1 MSALQQEESDCTNIP
16 MLKTLE
22 PAPFA
27 EMANL
32 GTQKQ
37 PKMRTFRNFVTRSKR
52 DFLPLFFLAVS
63 IASFTSDAM
72 NITSFYNQD
81 HIIFGSLTLF
91 FLLVPGYFGIRKLM
105 KNEQFKDPSRTRL
118 TSTLLYIVCIVFF
131 PIFNISFKARKLFV
145 LPTTSLNQLDLQI
158 DQIKALFEDSPQ
170 LALQLF
176 FSSKEEPHLFQ
187 MLAICWCSVT
197 VAIPNVRFFMD
208 NIKKIKVENSKSV
221 TRFYVKYF
229 SFFTVFVL
237 ASFSRVASFAIICL
251 FLSYNAI
258 IVYLLTYLAIKI
270 TLDIVNII
278 CKCKALEKLLNETQ
292 SDIIAN
298 TFNMDVTKGAT
309 VIRSYAL
316 FWMMFNVATLNTIH
330 YMLLNIKSNQHV
342 SLWISPSINLTDWS
356 EFYII
361 KENWQNT
368 ILPCLSIL
376 NMLSCVLTCFFI
388 KPIRQDNLKKEYFGR
403 NNLDESILK
412 TDMNIETKG
421 MILEPED
428 AEKIWN
434 PYTDRYHF
442 DLVCSTKTSE
452 KKLSTMTLLEDP
464 WSFVTNY
471 LNRTLNSR
479 NEEEVKHYL
488 YKSPKSLLL
497 KIMKTFCPDT
507 ADNGDPIAS
516 EIFYRCKQH
525 YQFLVNLEQ
534 EENEIKMAEMGL
546 EPPLKVDKIHYDVLN
561 NGMESVINIPDQ
573 EETPNQSSNVPK
585 DHVISLIETVNSV
598 ALHLK
603 LVSLGLR
610 EIQKNFRMLD
620 AEDDEDSGDFKALF
634 KFVQEQI
641 KQHGKTIVPEAENTI
656 MNVKRFYVDYVD
668 YISENCEEEDFDM
681 KEIISEMKTDLV
693 KYKAEITRLEKNQ
706 SSYVSKLSNVETK
719 VVESLEQFKALTARY
734 EKAVDDL
741 KMESDNTLLTD
752 KILATWN
759 LITMGISV
767 QVMRQET
774 EPKGNEEG
782 RLKEAIRISEMK
794 DLREKIAITT
804 MGIVIPSV
812 KSYINNFSQIGVFF
826 SNNIMAVDHIIC
838 VGESDAIE
846 FFNQMK
852 ARSEEVKAA
861 CRLFSSE
868 MCEVRTNLAV

>member
-1 MSALQQEESDCTNIP
+1 MSALQLEESDCSNIP

-22 PAPFA
+22 LGPFQDI
-27 EMANL
+27 EHL

-37 PKMRTFRNFVTRSKR
+37 PKMRTFRNFLTRSKR

-72 NITSFYNQD
+72 NITSFFYQD

-105 KNEQFKDPSRTRL
+105 KNEEFKDPSRTRL

-131 PIFNISFKARKLFV
+131 PIFNVSFKARKLFV
-145 LPTTSLNQLDLQI
+145 LPTSSLNQLDLQI

-176 FSSKEEPHLFQ
+176 FSSKEEPHLTQ

-229 SFFTVFVL
+229 SFFTIFVL

-258 IVYLLTYLAIKI
+258 TVYLLTYLAIKI

-278 CKCKALEKLLNETQ
+278 CKCKALKKLLNETQ
-292 SDIIAN
+292 GDIIAN

-316 FWMMFNVATLNTIH
+316 FWMMFNVATLNTI
-330 YMLLNIKSNQHV
+330 YYLLLNIKSDQHL
-342 SLWISPSINLTDWS
+342 SLWISPSIYLTNWS

-361 KENWQNT
+361 KQNWQNT
-368 ILPCLSIL
+368 ILPCLCIL

-388 KPIRQDNLKKEYFGR
+388 KPIRQENLKKEYFGR
-403 NNLDESILK
+403 DHFDESILK
-412 TDMNIETKG
+412 TDMNLETKE
-421 MILEPED
+421 MVLEPED
-428 AEKIWN
+428 AVKIWN

-442 DLVCSTKTSE
+442 DLVFTTKKGE

-464 WSFVTNY
+464 WNFVTNY
-471 LNRTLNSR
+471 LNRTLNAR

-497 KIMKTFCPDT
+497 KVMTTFCPDT
-507 ADNGDPIAS
+507 ADNDDPIAS

-534 EENEIKMAEMGL
+534 EEKETKMADMGF
-546 EPPLKVDKIHYDVLN
+546 EPPLKVDKTHYDLLN
-561 NGMESVINIPDQ
+561 TGLESVINIPDQ
-573 EETPNQSSNVPK
+573 DETQNQSSNVPK
-585 DHVISLIETVNSV
+585 DHITSVIETVNSIS
-598 ALHLK
+598 LHLK

-610 EIQKNFRMLD
+610 EIQTNFRMLD
-620 AEDDEDSGDFKALF
+620 AEDEEDSGDFKALF

-641 KQHGKTIVPEAENTI
+641 KQHGITIVPEAENTI
-656 MNVKRFYVDYVD
+656 KNVKRFYVDYVD

-681 KEIISEMKTDLV
+681 TDTISEMKTDLV
-693 KYKAEITRLEKNQ
+693 KYKADITRLEKTQ

-741 KMESDNTLLTD
+741 KMEPDNTSSTD
-752 KILATWN
+752 TILATWN
-759 LITMGISV
+759 LITLGISV
-767 QVMRQET
+767 QVLQQET
-774 EPKGNEEG
+774 EPKGKEEE
-782 RLKEAIRISEMK
+782 RLKEAIKKRDMK

-812 KSYINNFSQIGVFF
+812 KSYINSFAQIGDFF

-838 VGESDAIE
+838 EGESEAIE
-846 FFNQMK
+846 FFHQMK